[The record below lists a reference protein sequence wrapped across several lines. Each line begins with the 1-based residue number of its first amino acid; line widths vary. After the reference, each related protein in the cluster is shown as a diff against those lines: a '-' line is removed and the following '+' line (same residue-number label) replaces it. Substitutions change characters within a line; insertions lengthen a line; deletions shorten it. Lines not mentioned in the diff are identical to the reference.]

1 MCLTVTSDR
10 DEIEKH
16 PTGRPLDGRDFV
28 PSRKHSQEDFS
39 TDSIV
44 RKTDPLRKLP
54 RKLTVLTVTGYNDAR
69 LTAPTLS
76 PMTGCHTHE
85 VAHLMMFFRS
95 P

>member
-1 MCLTVTSDR
+1 MCITVTSDR

-44 RKTDPLRKLP
+44 RKTDGKRDTSESNLPNRRMIRRYVNGSCAAGLP
-54 RKLTVLTVTGYNDAR
+54 R
-69 LTAPTLS
+69 P
-76 PMTGCHTHE
+76 
-85 VAHLMMFFRS
+85 
-95 P
+95 

>member
-44 RKTDPLRKLP
+44 RKTDVIRALP
-54 RKLTVLTVTGYNDAR
+54 HD
-69 LTAPTLS
+69 
-76 PMTGCHTHE
+76 H
-85 VAHLMMFFRS
+85 
-95 P
+95 

>member
-44 RKTDPLRKLP
+44 RKTNGHWHGA
-54 RKLTVLTVTGYNDAR
+54 V
-69 LTAPTLS
+69 
-76 PMTGCHTHE
+76 
-85 VAHLMMFFRS
+85 
-95 P
+95 

>member
-44 RKTDPLRKLP
+44 RKPDDQRTRFHALAKALP
-54 RKLTVLTVTGYNDAR
+54 RALFDR
-69 LTAPTLS
+69 FDRP
-76 PMTGCHTHE
+76 
-85 VAHLMMFFRS
+85 
-95 P
+95 

>member
-39 TDSIV
+39 TDLIV
-44 RKTDPLRKLP
+44 RKPDDQCDRSEVDRADPDIA
-54 RKLTVLTVTGYNDAR
+54 G
-69 LTAPTLS
+69 
-76 PMTGCHTHE
+76 
-85 VAHLMMFFRS
+85 
-95 P
+95 